1 MIGTFAMNELN
12 SRHLNYL
19 EIWILISLSFLHSP
33 WRFAFNPLSAN
44 LTKWSNI
51 LKQFAENMPTNCLSV
66 FDHFVGLALKGLK
79 IMTSSILSF
88 LSNKFISNLYW
99 TAKFLTLYAPI
110 PQNGGQHTQTVR
122 RQSDVSTEWLN
133 LIKWD
138 ALRDLVSFVQFKKR
152 EKHPWRSVTFSKVA
166 G

>member
-1 MIGTFAMNELN
+1 
-12 SRHLNYL
+12 
-19 EIWILISLSFLHSP
+19 
-33 WRFAFNPLSAN
+33 
-44 LTKWSNI
+44 
-51 LKQFAENMPTNCLSV
+51 
-66 FDHFVGLALKGLK
+66 
-79 IMTSSILSF
+79 MTSSIPSF

-152 EKHPWRSVTFSKVA
+152 ENTLGGVLLLVKLQAREGHVNFVEDIL
-166 G
+166 

>member
-1 MIGTFAMNELN
+1 
-12 SRHLNYL
+12 
-19 EIWILISLSFLHSP
+19 
-33 WRFAFNPLSAN
+33 
-44 LTKWSNI
+44 
-51 LKQFAENMPTNCLSV
+51 MPTNCLSV

-79 IMTSSILSF
+79 IMTSSIPSF
-88 LSNKFISNLYW
+88 LINKFISNLYW

-152 EKHPWRSVTFSKVA
+152 EKHPWRSVTFSKVVDQKFFKLYKHICSFVIYFYWIIFIEITRWFYCVIFVEK
-166 G
+166 